1 MRRLHW
7 QKTLPAYT
15 ASAASQ
21 VVWLRMK
28 KEVPAA
34 WDDGLQDE
42 LAGMLEAN
50 FSDLPKPR
58 GKQRHSAPA
67 ASHAHTHAPKQAVK
81 RLLEVKRSNGIAILL
96 SQLPEIEQLVAA
108 IWALD
113 DSVLP
118 RDLLEALIK
127 QLPTR
132 EEEVELSKFRNFSEN
147 RSVLFPSALATTYI

>member
-1 MRRLHW
+1 
-7 QKTLPAYT
+7 
-15 ASAASQ
+15 
-21 VVWLRMK
+21 MK

-34 WDDGLQDE
+34 LDDALQDE
-42 LAGMLEAN
+42 LARMLEAN
-50 FSDLPKPR
+50 FSDLPKLR

-67 ASHAHTHAPKQAVK
+67 ASHAHTDAPKQAVK

-96 SQLPEIEQLVAA
+96 SKLPEIEQLVGA

-132 EEEVELSKFRNFSEN
+132 EEKMLVLSEMQTVGEEHAIKWDKPER
-147 RSVLFPSALATTYI
+147 

>member
-28 KEVPAA
+28 KEVPVA

-58 GKQRHSAPA
+58 KQRHSAPA

-96 SQLPEIEQLVAA
+96 SQLPEIEQLVGA

-132 EEEVELSKFRNFSEN
+132 EEEMLVLSEMQTVGEEHAIKWDKPER
-147 RSVLFPSALATTYI
+147 